1 MRRRRLALTS
11 LFWKIYG
18 LIALV
23 PFLCVADQAMG
34 HFGVL
39 PTNATLLCALVL
51 VPFVCALLVHHI
63 YQRSLSVVAT
73 PWSKNALPLIAFFL
87 LAATALSLSAAPT
100 AYWDEGGKWIFLLP
114 YGFLITALSIAAGTC
129 RPVVQS
135 LRLYSFVSLLLMAGS
150 LWYEFTHPGTFSQL
164 DNRAAGFSGNANYTA
179 LVSVF
184 VCSVGIDFGR
194 SGSKRRYQ
202 TGSIPHPLTK
212 TRGVWI
218 DMVLLLMCFLI
229 VVMTMSRSGL
239 IDFGVLAGSFVIL
252 RIFRSQNSFKT
263 GLQSTLAVIF
273 ASAVVMAIVPLL
285 VTLIGAGG
293 QNNRLARFM
302 NNQQIDDG
310 SAGTRLAAAL
320 DCFRLIE
327 EAPFL
332 GHGTGFSRTML
343 ELPHNLYL
351 QQWVNNGIVGFVGYI
366 VFLIS
371 SYLLFLQR
379 NCRNG
384 QVLVAIA
391 AVGSLFSHNVLD
403 QRPFLILLGILIA
416 ASRADSRTRDTRM
429 SPLPRHSDSM
439 RSLEPRD
446 AWGDP
451 ATLPALSPD
460 FHAISPG

>member
-1 MRRRRLALTS
+1 MRRRRLALTG

-18 LIALV
+18 LVAIV
-23 PFLCVADQAMG
+23 PFLCVADQALG
-34 HFGVL
+34 HFGML
-39 PTNATLLCALVL
+39 PTSATLLCALAL
-51 VPFVCALLVHHI
+51 TPFVCALLAHHI
-63 YQRSLSVVAT
+63 YQRSLSIVVT

-100 AYWDEGGKWIFLLP
+100 AYWEEGGKWIFLLP
-114 YGFLITALSIAAGTC
+114 YGFLITTLSIAAGTC

-135 LRLYSFVSLLLMAGS
+135 LSLYSFLSLLLIGGS
-150 LWYEFTHPGTFSQL
+150 LWYEFTHPGTFSEIN
-164 DNRAAGFSGNANYTA
+164 NRAAGFSGNANYTA

-194 SGSKRRYQ
+194 PGSENGYQ
-202 TGSIPHPLTK
+202 LGFAHGSHTK
-212 TRGVWI
+212 ARGVWV
-218 DMVLLLMCFLI
+218 DMVLLLTCFLI

-239 IDFGVLAGSFVIL
+239 INFGVLAGSFVIL

-273 ASAVVMAIVPLL
+273 ASAVVMTILPLL
-285 VTLIGAGG
+285 VSLIGAGG

-310 SAGTRLAAAL
+310 SAGTRLAAAI

-371 SYLLFLQR
+371 AYLVFLQR

-416 ASRADSRTRDTRM
+416 ASLANSRTRDTLM
-429 SPLPRHSDSM
+429 SPPPRRSDSM
-439 RSLEPRD
+439 RSLEPPD
-446 AWGDP
+446 AWGGP
-451 ATLPALSPD
+451 ATQRGRSPS
-460 FHAISPG
+460 FRAI

>member
-1 MRRRRLALTS
+1 MRRRRIALTS

-18 LIALV
+18 LVALV
-23 PFLCVADQAMG
+23 PFFCVADQPLG
-34 HFGVL
+34 RFGML
-39 PTNATLLCALVL
+39 PTSATLFCALVL
-51 VPFVCALLVHHI
+51 TPFVCALLVHHI
-63 YQRSLSVVAT
+63 YQRSLSRVAT

-114 YGFLITALSIAAGTC
+114 YGFLITTLSIAAGTC

-135 LRLYSFVSLLLMAGS
+135 LPLYSFLSLLLIGGS
-150 LWYEFTHPGTFSQL
+150 LWYEFSHPGTFSEIN
-164 DNRAAGFSGNANYTA
+164 NRAAGFSGNANYTA

-194 SGSKRRYQ
+194 PARKKGYQ
-202 TGSIPHPLTK
+202 AGFAHRSRTE

-218 DMVLLLMCFLI
+218 DMVLLLTCFLI
-229 VVMTMSRSGL
+229 VAMTMSRSGL

-252 RIFRSQNSFKT
+252 RIFRSQNSFKA
-263 GLQSTLAVIF
+263 GLQSILAAIF
-273 ASAVVMAIVPLL
+273 ASAVVMAILPLM
-285 VTLIGAGG
+285 VSLIGAGG
-293 QNNRLARFM
+293 QNNRLSRFM
-302 NNQQIDDG
+302 NNQQVDDG
-310 SAGTRLAAAL
+310 SAGTRLAAAI

-327 EAPFL
+327 EAPLL

-351 QQWVNNGIVGFVGYI
+351 QQWVNNGVVGFVGYI

-371 SYLLFLQR
+371 SYLLFLHR

-416 ASRADSRTRDTRM
+416 ASLADSRTPDTLM
-429 SPLPRHSDSM
+429 SPPPRHSDSM

-446 AWGDP
+446 AWADQ
-451 ATLPALSPD
+451 ATLQGRSPSS
-460 FHAISPG
+460 HAI